1 MVTQTLPARAD
12 VPAEYTWRLED
23 IYPND
28 SQWENDFSELAP
40 LVEQIATYNG
50 KLGEKETLLEA
61 LKLRDTISQKL
72 ERLFSYARMRRDE
85 DNTNAHYQ
93 ALADRAMA
101 LWSRIGEVTAY
112 FSPELLQIGHE
123 KIQSFMV
130 QSDGLRLYEHEMHDL
145 FREQEHML
153 SAPEEALLAAAG
165 EIAGGPSQTY
175 DMLTDADMTFGT
187 IEDEE
192 GQTVELTQGQ
202 YFRYIRSTNRKV
214 RENAF
219 HTFHKAYTNQRN
231 TIATLYATQV
241 KSDLFYSRARKYS
254 SSLEASLSKDNIPVD
269 VYTGLIEAVHGR
281 MNLLHRYM
289 EMRKR
294 VLKLND
300 LHMYDL
306 HVPLLPEVDA
316 IITYN
321 EATEMVAE
329 AVKPMGE
336 GYGVGVKEGFSSRWT
351 DVYETPNKSSGA
363 YSWGVYGVHPFMLLN
378 YQENLRDVFTLAH
391 EMGHSMHTYYS
402 FKSQP
407 YLYSN
412 YTLFVAEVA
421 STLNEEMLIHHLLEN
436 TNDRSVRMAV
446 VNYSLEQFRT
456 TLYRQTMFAEFEKI
470 AHERAEAGEALT
482 AEMLSQVHYD
492 LNKLYHGSGVDVDK
506 DVEIEWARIPHFF
519 RSFYVYKY
527 STGMS
532 AAVALSRQIINEGQP
547 AVDRYIKFLSS
558 GGSDYSINLLKGA
571 GVDMASPEP
580 VKQALDL
587 FEQRL
592 DEMDELLSASKPS

>member
-12 VPAEYTWRLED
+12 VPAEYTWQLED

-28 SQWENDFSELAP
+28 SRWEQEFTEITP
-40 LVEQIATYNG
+40 LVEQIAGYQG
-50 KLGEKETLLEA
+50 KLGEQKSLLEA
-61 LKLRDTISQKL
+61 LKLRDTISQKI

-101 LWSRIGEVTAY
+101 LWSHVGEVTAY
-112 FSPELLQIGHE
+112 FSPELLGVGHA
-123 KIQSFMV
+123 KINEFMSQSKEL
-130 QSDGLRLYEHEMHDL
+130 SLYRHEMDDL
-145 FREQEHML
+145 FREEEHML
-153 SAPEEALLAAAG
+153 SGPEEALLAAAG
-165 EIAGGPSQTY
+165 EIAGGPSQAY

-192 GQTVELTQGQ
+192 GRTVELTQGQ

-241 KSDLFYSRARKYS
+241 KADIFYSRARKYG
-254 SSLEASLSKDNIPVD
+254 SSLEGSLSKDNIPVG
-269 VYTGLIEAVHGR
+269 VYNGLITAVHER
-281 MNLLHRYM
+281 MGLLHRYLDL
-289 EMRKR
+289 RKR
-294 VLKLND
+294 VLKLD
-300 LHMYDL
+300 ELHMYDL

-316 IITYN
+316 VIPYS
-321 EATEMVAE
+321 EATQMVAE
-329 AVKPMGE
+329 ALQPMGE
-336 GYGVGVKEGFSSRWT
+336 EYSAAAREGFSSRWT

-402 FKSQP
+402 YKTQP
-407 YLYSN
+407 YLYSG

-421 STLNEEMLIHHLLEN
+421 STLNEELLIHHLLES
-436 TNDRSVRMAV
+436 TQDRAVRMAV

-482 AEMLSQVHYD
+482 AEMLSGVHYE
-492 LNKLYHGSGVDVDK
+492 LNKQYHGGMSVDK

-519 RSFYVYKY
+519 RSFYVYK
-527 STGMS
+527 
-532 AAVALSRQIINEGQP
+532 
-547 AVDRYIKFLSS
+547 
-558 GGSDYSINLLKGA
+558 
-571 GVDMASPEP
+571 
-580 VKQALDL
+580 
-587 FEQRL
+587 
-592 DEMDELLSASKPS
+592 